1 MDPHTGSMV
10 LTESKKGSSKGCD
23 DHTWKVRISSLQNGQ
38 IDLHTGSMV
47 STKYCKERIVQAV
60 RRHHVEGAFALQM
73 SLIIVDRICETGDAQ
88 TVLVCS
94 LDRFGN
100 LRRQVKG
107 IPMGDP
113 NSPGM
118 CIGSCAWMEIEW
130 MQSLSEGHEETF
142 P

>member
-47 STKYCKERIVQAV
+47 STEYCKERIVQAV

-73 SLIIVDRICETGDAQ
+73 SLIIVDRIGETGDAQ

-94 LDRFGN
+94 VHWASLGKNTVD
-100 LRRQVKG
+100 
-107 IPMGDP
+107 
-113 NSPGM
+113 
-118 CIGSCAWMEIEW
+118 CEIWDCEFDVE
-130 MQSLSEGHEETF
+130 SHF
-142 P
+142 F